1 MRWVILGACVI
12 VAGGGAAAWHH
23 HKFLRQAAPVVA
35 AQAAGP
41 VVPGDLMLSGHVTAR
56 NIVSVAAPIEGT
68 LEAYFV
74 EPGAQVFEGQLLGRI
89 ANPKLEEAAQKAQS
103 DLTRAEV
110 RVTTLTTQQL
120 TAKLEQSRS
129 AADLSRARSE
139 AERLQKLYDRQD
151 GLWKAGATARL
162 TWEKSKKDF
171 EDAKAELD
179 KQESAAREANQR
191 DAQAANDLETANREV
206 AAATA
211 ALEKAKAAGAA
222 GEIHSPVDGVVTAR
236 QELVGQMVDP
246 SMKELMKI
254 GTDLTQLVVE
264 VDDTSRLHDGMHA
277 AVRMEQAE
285 FTGTVEAGKILFETP
300 MPVDKLGQAV
310 QVIIKF

>member
-23 HKFLRQAAPVVA
+23 HKFLQQAAPVVA
-35 AQAAGP
+35 AQAGP

-179 KQESAAREANQR
+179 KQESAAREANGR
-191 DAQAANDLETANREV
+191 DAQAATDLETANREV

-264 VDDTSRLHDGMHA
+264 IDNAGADSARIHAGDKARVRLGA
-277 AVRMEQAE
+277 AE
-285 FTGTVEAGKILFETP
+285 I
-300 MPVDKLGQAV
+300 
-310 QVIIKF
+310 